1 MSPTT
6 TMETFLNLDIRVGRV
21 IRAETFP
28 GARKPAYKLWID
40 FGESGIRKSSAQLT
54 DLYHVDELKD
64 RLVLAVI
71 NLPPR
76 QVADFI
82 SEVLVLG
89 VPTQSG
95 RDVVLVGPD
104 REIPP
109 GLRLL

>member
-1 MSPTT
+1 
-6 TMETFLNLDIRVGRV
+6 METFLNLDIRVGRV
-21 IRAETFP
+21 IKAETFP
-28 GARKPAYKLWID
+28 GARKSAYKLWID
-40 FGESGIRKSSAQLT
+40 FGESGIRKSSAQVT